1 MTTKNFDDVLT
12 TTRDARGVVTLT
24 LNDPARFN
32 ALGAEMLS
40 ALQQALDDAG
50 RDESVRVVVLA
61 AAGKAFC
68 AGHNLKDMAA
78 NPELAYYQKLFAQC
92 SRMMLTIH
100 KLPVPVIARVQ
111 GMATAAG
118 CQLVA
123 QCDLAVAAD
132 SASFATSGIH
142 YGLFCATP
150 SVPLVRNVPAK
161 RAMEMLLTGD
171 FIDAPTALAQGL
183 LNRVVPADALDA
195 EVEKLVESILQKPR
209 VAVAMGKALVYQQRE
224 LGIDAAYQ
232 LAGQTM
238 ATTETPMLED
248 VGRWAEAFLRPTVL
262 VEFAALAA
270 CLGLAW
276 LLVSLLQRGLHRGD
290 PRSILFGTRIV
301 DGALFPLALLCLA
314 YVARTVLLQWVP
326 LAVFKVAV
334 PVLVSLV
341 VIRIGVKVLQVAYP
355 DAAWVRPIER
365 SISWLAWL
373 GMVLWVTGLLPLVL
387 EE

>member
-1 MTTKNFDDVLT
+1 LQTLEKTMTTKADDLLKI
-12 TTRDARGVVTLT
+12 TRDPRGVVTLT

-32 ALGAEMLS
+32 ALGSEILS
-40 ALQQALDDAG
+40 ALQQALEDAG

-61 AAGKAFC
+61 AAGRAFC

-161 RAMEMLLTGD
+161 QAMEMLLTGD
-171 FIDAPTALAQGL
+171 FIDAATALAQGL
-183 LNRVVPADALDA
+183 VNRVVPVDALDA
-195 EVEKLVESILQKPR
+195 EVEKLVLSIVQKPR

-224 LGIDAAYQ
+224 LGIEAAYQ
-232 LAGQTM
+232 LAGQAM
-238 ATTETPMLED
+238 ATNMMDEAAQE
-248 VGRWAEAFLRPTVL
+248 GARAFAEKRSP
-262 VEFAALAA
+262 
-270 CLGLAW
+270 AW
-276 LLVSLLQRGLHRGD
+276 KSR
-290 PRSILFGTRIV
+290 
-301 DGALFPLALLCLA
+301 
-314 YVARTVLLQWVP
+314 
-326 LAVFKVAV
+326 
-334 PVLVSLV
+334 
-341 VIRIGVKVLQVAYP
+341 
-355 DAAWVRPIER
+355 
-365 SISWLAWL
+365 
-373 GMVLWVTGLLPLVL
+373 
-387 EE
+387 

>member
-32 ALGAEMLS
+32 ALGGEMLA
-40 ALQQALDDAG
+40 ALQQALDIAG

-68 AGHNLKDMAA
+68 AGHNLKEMAA
-78 NPELAYYQKLFAQC
+78 HPELEYYQQLFAQC
-92 SRMMLTIH
+92 SRMMLTLH
-100 KLPVPVIARVQ
+100 KLSVPVIARVQ

-132 SASFATSGIH
+132 TASFATSGIH

-171 FIDAPTALAQGL
+171 FIDARTAMAQGL
-183 LNRVVPADALDA
+183 VNRVVPLDALDV
-195 EVEKLVESILQKPR
+195 EVEKLVQSIVQKPR

-224 LGIDAAYQ
+224 LGMDAAYQ
-232 LAGQTM
+232 LAGQAM
-238 ATTETPMLED
+238 ATNMMDEAAQE
-248 VGRWAEAFLRPTVL
+248 GARAFAEKR
-262 VEFAALAA
+262 
-270 CLGLAW
+270 
-276 LLVSLLQRGLHRGD
+276 
-290 PRSILFGTRIV
+290 
-301 DGALFPLALLCLA
+301 
-314 YVARTVLLQWVP
+314 
-326 LAVFKVAV
+326 
-334 PVLVSLV
+334 
-341 VIRIGVKVLQVAYP
+341 
-355 DAAWVRPIER
+355 
-365 SISWLAWL
+365 
-373 GMVLWVTGLLPLVL
+373 LPGWKL
-387 EE
+387 